1 MPNWNY
7 STWTNAR
14 WGNWSVQA
22 LWQGASGYTINF
34 GGTASWQ
41 GLNSHQSI
49 PTQVVYDNRSIK
61 GANGDVEILRRF
73 PPANNTGGVP
83 AISNRGNDF
92 NRIDAWYLR
101 LKTLNIAY
109 NIPKSATDKLGLD
122 QLQIYL
128 AGNNVVTFD
137 NLGIYHGLYDPEIA
151 SGQQGSYPTT
161 RSWTTGLKINF

>member
-49 PTQVVYDNRSIK
+49 PTQVAYDNRSIK
-61 GANGDVEILRRF
+61 GANGDVEILRKF

-83 AISNRGNDF
+83 SISARGSDF
-92 NRIDAWYLR
+92 TRIDAWYLR
-101 LKTLNIAY
+101 LKTLNVTY
-109 NIPKSATDKLGLD
+109 NIPKAATDKLGLD
-122 QLQIYL
+122 GIQLYL
-128 AGNNVVTFD
+128 AGNNVFTLD
-137 NLGIYHGLYDPEIA
+137 NLGIWSGLYDPEIA
-151 SGQQGSYPTT
+151 GNHNNSYPTT